1 MPTLAAEKPLL
12 RPTPSVTEATQ
23 EDSVQKPV
31 ENVIPTPENR
41 DSLIEQNLPL
51 VRHIVGRMMMHLPS
65 HVCADDLFSAG
76 VMGLIQA
83 VDRYNC
89 DRGANLKTYCTL
101 RIRGAI
107 LDELRRQ
114 DWVPRSVHREARKL
128 QEVQSQLA
136 QRLGREPSTEEVAK
150 ELAMPLEAFHELV
163 DRVKPVSFIS
173 IQEPVLGGDSGDP
186 LFKEETLADQNAT
199 DSLRELL
206 GTEDRRI
213 LIEQLRLLPKQQ
225 MQVLSLYYIEDLR
238 LKEIAE
244 IMGLTESRVSQ
255 IHTLAISR
263 LRSAFERARQL

>member
-1 MPTLAAEKPLL
+1 MPTLAADKPQ
-12 RPTPSVTEATQ
+12 SK
-23 EDSVQKPV
+23 KPV
-31 ENVIPTPENR
+31 HPEAETAKPAVEQVIPTPENR
-41 DSLIEQNLPL
+41 DQLIEQNLPL

-114 DWVPRSVHREARKL
+114 DWVPRSVHREARRL
-128 QEVQSQLA
+128 QEAQAQLA
-136 QRLGREPSTEEVAK
+136 QKLGREPKPDEIAA
-150 ELAMPLEAFHELV
+150 ELGMTTDAFQDLA

-206 GTEDRRI
+206 GSEDRRI
-213 LIEQLRLLPKQQ
+213 LVEQLRQLPKQQ

-244 IMGLTESRVSQ
+244 IMSLTESRVSQ

-263 LRSAFERARQL
+263 LRAAFERARQQ

>member
-1 MPTLAAEKPLL
+1 MPTLAEDTTAVIESAEVMES
-12 RPTPSVTEATQ
+12 RSESVISTPG
-23 EDSVQKPV
+23 
-31 ENVIPTPENR
+31 NR
-41 DSLIEQNLPL
+41 DQIIEQHLPL

-114 DWVPRSVHREARKL
+114 DWVPRSVHREARRL
-128 QEVQSQLA
+128 QEAQSKIA
-136 QRLGREPSTEEVAK
+136 QRFGREPKEEEVAA
-150 ELAMPLEAFHELV
+150 ELGLGLDAFHDLL
-163 DRVKPVSFIS
+163 DRVKPVSFVS

-186 LFKEETLADQNAT
+186 LFKEETLADQNAS
-199 DSLRELL
+199 DSLKELL
-206 GTEDRRI
+206 SSEDRTI
-213 LIEQLRLLPKQQ
+213 LIEQLKLLPKQQ
-225 MQVLSLYYIEDLR
+225 TQVLSLYYIEDLR

-263 LRSAFERARQL
+263 LRSAFERARTL